1 MTDTQ
6 TGKQVEGMKLARAQ
20 PESGHVSGHPVYVY
34 ESAGITEREGQV
46 PLWLWLVVVSLMI
59 WGLYYLLTYWNAPIS
74 P

>member
-20 PESGHVSGHPVYVY
+20 PESVHPVYVY

-59 WGLYYLLTYWNAPIS
+59 WGLYYLFTYWNAPIS

>member
-6 TGKQVEGMKLARAQ
+6 TGKQAKGMKVAQ
-20 PESGHVSGHPVYVY
+20 TVHVY
-34 ESAGITEREGQV
+34 ESAGIAEREGQV

-59 WGLYYLLTYWNAPIS
+59 WGLYYLFTYWNAPIS

>member
-6 TGKQVEGMKLARAQ
+6 TGKQAKGMKVSHTQA
-20 PESGHVSGHPVYVY
+20 ESGHVSGHPVYVY
-34 ESAGITEREGQV
+34 ESAGIEEREGQV

-59 WGLYYLLTYWNAPIS
+59 WGLYYLFTYWNAPIG